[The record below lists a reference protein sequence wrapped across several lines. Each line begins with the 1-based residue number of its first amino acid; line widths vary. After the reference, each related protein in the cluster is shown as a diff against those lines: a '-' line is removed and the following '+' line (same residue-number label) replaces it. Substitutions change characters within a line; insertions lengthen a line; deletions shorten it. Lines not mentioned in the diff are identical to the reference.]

1 MSLEA
6 AALVAKDLSP
16 SRWTVLSIYTMNL
29 AIGNMLAY
37 QFASV
42 LIPIQNLYGVSE
54 LLASTLVLVS
64 SVFYIFV
71 SLPVGNLIDRHGFIY
86 SIRVGIS
93 IQVFFAW
100 IRIATGSFWILLI
113 CEIGIAIAQPFLLN
127 SISKFVFQW
136 FQEDET
142 ALATG
147 LGTIG
152 VFVGIGIALITTP
165 FLNEAIGLRYTML
178 FYACLSTIIGGFF
191 FCHGQLQK
199 ESVMKE
205 VNNKFSWELFR
216 NRHLL
221 LIFFLSFIGLGL
233 FNGVITYLETILSYH
248 NLSSTDA
255 GVIGGL
261 LILAGI
267 IGTIV
272 VSMVSD
278 CIKARKPLLI
288 LCTLLAFTFLTP
300 LCISYNYPM
309 AAITAMIFGFALLPA
324 FSLLLDM
331 CAETAGDDLAGS
343 ATSILML
350 FGNAGGVVV
359 IIAIGS
365 ATDLPGIITGFMIFG
380 GVGLIGTFF
389 TKETYVN
396 SALRV

>member
-1 MSLEA
+1 MSFEEA
-6 AALVAKDLSP
+6 GLVTKERHP
-16 SRWTVLSIYTMNL
+16 SRWIVLFIYTMNL
-29 AIGNMLAY
+29 GIGNMLSY
-37 QFASV
+37 QFASI
-42 LIPIQNLYGVSE
+42 LIPIQNIYNISE

-64 SVFYIFV
+64 SVFYILV
-71 SLPVGNLIDRHGFIY
+71 SIPIGNLIDREGYIY
-86 SIRVGIS
+86 SIRIGIC
-93 IQVFFAW
+93 IQIFFAW
-100 IRIATGSFWILLI
+100 IRIATDSFWVLFI

-127 SISKFVFQW
+127 SISKFVFHW
-136 FQEDET
+136 FPEDET

-147 LGTIG
+147 IGTIG
-152 VFVGIGIALITTP
+152 VFLGIGIALITTP
-165 FLNEAIGLRYTML
+165 FLYEAIGLRYTML
-178 FYACLSTIIGGFF
+178 FYAFLSTFIGGFF

-199 ESVMKE
+199 ESLTNEMS
-205 VNNKFSWELFR
+205 NKLSWDLFR
-216 NRHLL
+216 NRQLL

-233 FNGVITYLETILSYH
+233 FNGIITYLETILSYH
-248 NLSSTDA
+248 ALSSTDA

-272 VSMVSD
+272 ISLISD
-278 CIKARKPLLI
+278 MIKARKPLLI

-309 AAITAMIFGFALLPA
+309 AVITGMIFGFALLPA

-331 CAETAGDDLAGS
+331 CAETAGDELAGS

-359 IIAIGS
+359 IIGIGS
-365 ATDLPGIITGFMIFG
+365 ASSLPGIITGLMIIG

-389 TKETYVN
+389 TKETYVT